1 MEAWQI
7 VLICFVASLLLFW
20 FASYFIVAYI
30 VYRITLVRTSK
41 EKWSR
46 ECSLKEDAEQV
57 SMYREAESWLAL
69 HSDKKTDV
77 DIVNEG
83 FHLFGE
89 YVDFGFDKAVIII
102 AGRTE
107 GCKYAYYFAEPYRRA
122 GYNILAIDNRAHGLS
137 DGKYNSL
144 GLKEYSDIIAWG
156 KFLHEQKKIQ
166 QIVLHGI
173 CIGSATALYTL
184 ISERCP
190 SYMAGM
196 VADGMYSDFK
206 ETTKNHM
213 IEQNRP
219 IQPCLNL
226 FMWFFKLFTKEDA
239 VKNGPIRVIHKLKKP
254 ILFIYS
260 KEDIY
265 SVPEKGQLL
274 YDTCISEKKQ
284 LVWFEKGGHSRVR
297 INNQEKYDNTIV
309 DYLEENFH
317 R

>member
-1 MEAWQI
+1 MDVWQI
-7 VLICFVASLLLFW
+7 ILICFLASLVLFW
-20 FASYFIVAYI
+20 IASYFIIAYI
-30 VYRITLVRTSK
+30 VYSITLVRTDQ

-46 ECSLKEDAEQV
+46 ECSLKEDGEQV
-57 SMYREAESWLAL
+57 SMYREAEAWVAPYL
-69 HSDKKTDV
+69 DKKTDV

-83 FHLFGE
+83 FHLYGE

-122 GYNILAIDNRAHGLS
+122 GYNILAIDNRSHGLS

-156 KFLHEQKKIQ
+156 KFLHEQKNVK

-184 ISERCP
+184 ISKRCP
-190 SYMAGM
+190 DYIVGM

-213 IEQNRP
+213 IEQNRK

-226 FMWFFKLFTKEDA
+226 FMWFFKLCTGEDA
-239 VKNGPIRVIHKLKKP
+239 VKNGPIRVIHQLKKP

-274 YDTCISEKKQ
+274 YDTCTGPKK
-284 LVWFEKGGHSRVR
+284 LVWFDKGGHSRVR

-309 DYLEENFH
+309 EYLEENFH
-317 R
+317 A

>member
-1 MEAWQI
+1 MEIWQI
-7 VLICFVASLLLFW
+7 ILICFAVSCLLFW
-20 FASYFIVAYI
+20 IASYFIIAYI
-30 VYRITLVRTSK
+30 VYRITLVRTSP

-46 ECSLKEDAEQV
+46 ECSIQDDDEQLL
-57 SMYREAESWLAL
+57 MYQQANAWLAPYL
-69 HSDKKTDV
+69 DRKTDV

-89 YVDFGFDKAVIII
+89 YLDFGFDKAVIII

-107 GCKYAYYFAEPYRRA
+107 GCQYSYYFAEPYRRA
-122 GYNILAIDNRAHGLS
+122 GYNVLVIDNRAHGLS
-137 DGKYNSL
+137 DGKYNAL

-156 KFLHEQKKIQ
+156 KFLHEQKNNNK
-166 QIVLHGI
+166 IVLHGI

-184 ISERCP
+184 ISDRCP
-190 SYMAGM
+190 DYIVGM

-213 IEQNRP
+213 IEQNR
-219 IQPCLNL
+219 QVYPCLNL
-226 FMWFFKLFTKEDA
+226 FMWFFKLCTKEDA
-239 VKNGPIRVIHKLKKP
+239 VKNGPIQVMGRLKKP

-274 YDTCISEKKQ
+274 YDTCQSEKR
-284 LVWFEKGGHSRVR
+284 LVWFDKGGHSRVR

-309 DYLEENFH
+309 EYLEQTFNA
-317 R
+317 

>member
-1 MEAWQI
+1 MELWQI
-7 VLICFVASLLLFW
+7 ILLCFVASGLLLW
-20 FASYFIVAYI
+20 ASSYFIIAYI
-30 VYRITLVRTSK
+30 VYKKTLVRYK
-41 EKWSR
+41 PDMWGR
-46 ECSLKEDAEQV
+46 ECSMQDDCEQV
-57 SMYREAESWLAL
+57 EMYKRAEEWRTLY
-69 HSDKKTDV
+69 SDKIAEV
-77 DIVNEG
+77 DIENEG

-107 GCKYAYYFAEPYRRA
+107 GCKYSYFFAEPYKRA
-122 GYNILAIDNRAHGLS
+122 GYNVLVIDNRSHGLS

-156 KFLHEQKKIQ
+156 RFLHDQKSNEQV
-166 QIVLHGI
+166 VLHGI
-173 CIGSATALYTL
+173 CIGSATALYAL
-184 ISERCP
+184 ISDKCP
-190 SYMAGM
+190 DYIAGM
-196 VADGMYSDFK
+196 VADGMYVNFR

-219 IQPCLNL
+219 VNPCLDII
-226 FMWFFKLFTKEDA
+226 MWYFRLFTGENA
-239 VKNGPIRVIHKLKKP
+239 VKNGPIRVIHRLKKP

-274 YDTCISEKKQ
+274 YDTCQSEKK
-284 LVWFEKGGHSRVR
+284 LVWFDKGGHSRVR
-297 INNQEKYDNTIV
+297 INNEQKYDDTV
-309 DYLEENFH
+309 VEFMQETFS